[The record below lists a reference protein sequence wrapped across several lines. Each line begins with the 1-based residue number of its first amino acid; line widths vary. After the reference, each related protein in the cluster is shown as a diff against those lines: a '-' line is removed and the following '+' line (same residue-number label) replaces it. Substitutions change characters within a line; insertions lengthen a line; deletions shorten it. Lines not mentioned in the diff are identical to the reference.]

1 MLKKGDRVQIPKG
14 PGVVNYVI
22 LGSAHLAGLP
32 PKVNVILD
40 RERDKPNYTGTL
52 FPVADVVAQ

>member
-1 MLKKGDRVQIPKG
+1 MQTPKG
-14 PGVVNYVI
+14 PGVVNYVV
-22 LGSAHLAGLP
+22 LGSANLAGLP